1 MSAVRGRCY
10 FQTVKEKPTKSQRV
24 LEVYTITAAL
34 SGIGLAYSL
43 KRLGELKKG
52 FHERIDNLLSDA
64 DL

>member
-1 MSAVRGRCY
+1 
-10 FQTVKEKPTKSQRV
+10 VKEKPTKSQRV
-24 LEVYTITAAL
+24 LEVYTIAAAL